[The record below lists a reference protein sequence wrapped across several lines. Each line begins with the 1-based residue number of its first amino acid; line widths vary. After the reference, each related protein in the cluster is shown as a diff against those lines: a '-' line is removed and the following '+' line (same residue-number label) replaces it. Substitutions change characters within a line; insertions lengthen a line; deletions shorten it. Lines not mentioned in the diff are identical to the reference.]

1 MRLKLI
7 VLSMF
12 FCAGISRAQ
21 LTVPYGG
28 TGLFYSTPYGL
39 LAGGSNNTAAL
50 QQLTLGTAGQVLL
63 SGGSS
68 ALAYWQSIDSLG
80 LVSVPVDVAQG
91 GTGAIT
97 LTAHGI
103 VIGQGTSA
111 VHISTA
117 GTAGQIM
124 ASGGASADPGWIT
137 AVPVANG
144 GTGASTLAI
153 HGVVLGQTTG
163 AVHVTAAGMTGQ
175 ILTGSTG
182 ADPGWSTLNS
192 LLIVLSDTTGNTGK
206 KLTVKAGGGF
216 DWE

>member
-1 MRLKLI
+1 MKKILI
-7 VLSMF
+7 FLFLFLGVN
-12 FCAGISRAQ
+12 AHAQ
-21 LTVPYGG
+21 ELVANGG
-28 TGLFYSTPYGL
+28 TGLYYTVPNAIL
-39 LAGGSNNTAAL
+39 TGGITSSSAL
-50 QQLTLGTAGQVLL
+50 QQLTLGTAGQALL
-63 SGGSS
+63 SGGSN

-80 LVSVPVDVAQG
+80 LVSVPVAVNQG

-97 LTAHGI
+97 LTAHGF

-144 GTGASTLAI
+144 GTGASTLTI
-153 HGVVLGQTTG
+153 HGVVLGQATG
-163 AVHVTAAGMTGQ
+163 AVHVTAAGTTGQ

-206 KLTVKAGGGF
+206 KLTIKAGGGF